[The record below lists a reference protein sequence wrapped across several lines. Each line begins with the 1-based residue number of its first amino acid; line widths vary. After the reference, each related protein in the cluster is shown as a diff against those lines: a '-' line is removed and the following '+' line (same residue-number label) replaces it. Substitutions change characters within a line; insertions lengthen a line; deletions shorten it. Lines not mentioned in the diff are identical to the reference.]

1 MITTNQYTVGTT
13 AVKVVPSHEGYRNA
27 SIHQNAGTVYLG
39 GTSAVTTSTGFLLD
53 NTSGPYTFQVGPL
66 DEVWAIA
73 TISHTVTALIS
84 I

>member
-13 AVKVVPSHEGYRNA
+13 AVKIVPKHEGYRMV
-27 SIHQNAGTVYLG
+27 SIHQDAGTIYLG
-39 GTSAVTTSTGFLLD
+39 GTSAVTTSTGFMLD
-53 NTSGPYTFQVGPL
+53 NAAGPLTIQVGPL

-73 TISHTVTALIS
+73 STSHTVTALIS

>member
-1 MITTNQYTVGTT
+1 MITTNQYTVGVT
-13 AVKVVPSHEGYRNA
+13 AVKIVPSHEGYRMV
-27 SIHQNAGTVYLG
+27 SIHQNAGTIYLG

-53 NTSGPYTFQVGPL
+53 NAAGPLTIQVGPL

-73 TISHTVTALIS
+73 LTSHTVTALIS